1 MRCGGFQCGD
11 NAVIV
16 VIGVGIDFGQPDHLF
31 GEDGLAVDDR
41 GDLAVGSAGVEADAA
56 ALQMTAH
63 GLGAVARFGNLIHQ
77 NDLEGL
83 FKNAACVPTTNG
95 VKTAE
100 SLYNTFD
107 GNGKENLSSYV
118 NQLEKG
124 CEYRAFG
131 IYESFKDQ
139 QNESIEYPNP
149 IRDLDFL
156 GKLSKDHCFEY
167 LLNSKVD
174 NTAKRRYVLSL
185 LLEYHTAKEI
195 TEDDLQTYHKSSSAN
210 W

>member
-1 MRCGGFQCGD
+1 M
-11 NAVIV
+11 I
-16 VIGVGIDFGQPDHLF
+16 
-31 GEDGLAVDDR
+31 E
-41 GDLAVGSAGVEADAA
+41 
-56 ALQMTAH
+56 
-63 GLGAVARFGNLIHQ
+63 
-77 NDLEGL
+77 EGL
-83 FKNAACVPTTNG
+83 FKNAACVPTKNG

-156 GKLSKDHCFEY
+156 GKLSKDHA
-167 LLNSKVD
+167 LNICLIQK
-174 NTAKRRYVLSL
+174 
-185 LLEYHTAKEI
+185 
-195 TEDDLQTYHKSSSAN
+195 
-210 W
+210 